1 MRSSLAK
8 VLHPVAGRPLI
19 DYSLALCREL
29 GVEQPVVVLNP
40 HQAEVAAHVEGRCE
54 VVWQREQ
61 RGTGHALQQVPAERL
76 GGKRVI
82 TLYGD
87 MPLISAEWVREVI
100 AAQEGA
106 AAALIAIDHGPPSYG
121 RIIRN
126 ADGTLD
132 TIVEAKDLT
141 PDQQSIHETNM
152 GVYCFDGDRLVEA
165 LPRLSDDNV
174 AREFYLTEIFRWLRP
189 VRVIKKEAHHG
200 ETIGV
205 NTRRELADAERW
217 MQRALQG
224 RLMDAGVTFVAP
236 DTCFVEAGVEIGQD
250 SVIEPFTILRGATS
264 IGAGCRIGPH
274 VDVADSA
281 IGDNCAVQHSW
292 LRGCTVGAGS
302 DCGPFSKLRP
312 GTEVGERVHVGSF
325 AELVRTRV
333 GPESAVP
340 HFAYLGDAVIG
351 ARVNIA
357 AGTITANY
365 DGEKK
370 NPTVIEDDVF
380 VGVDTMLRAPVRLG
394 RGSRTGAG
402 SVVTKD
408 VPPGATAVGVPAR
421 VIKRSQSEGGSS
433 K

>member
-29 GVEQPVVVLNP
+29 GVDRPLVVLNP

-76 GGKRVI
+76 ARKRVI

-87 MPLISAEWVREVI
+87 MPLISADWVREVI

-121 RIIRN
+121 RIIRK

-141 PDQQSIHETNM
+141 QEQQSIHETNM

-165 LPRLSDDNV
+165 LPRLDDDNV

-189 VRVIKKEAHHG
+189 VRVIKKEALHG

-250 SVIEPFTILRGATS
+250 TVVEPFTILRGATS
-264 IGAGCRIGPH
+264 VGAGCRIGPH

-281 IGDNCAVQHSW
+281 IGDNCTVQHSW
-292 LRGCTVGAGS
+292 LRGCTIGAGS

-421 VIKRSQSEGGSS
+421 VIKRSQSEGGSP